1 MSELPSHK
9 GQSTGATNN
18 EAEVTDAN
26 RWAAL
31 DLPYEQ
37 LTAQFAIKVPE
48 QFNMAQATVGR
59 HARGARADH
68 LALVCVAGE
77 EGPQL
82 QYSYRELDLEARRFA
97 ALLRRLGVRRG
108 DIVVCCTPQGR
119 AAALTHLA
127 AYLLGAVLAPLS
139 LLYGRDT
146 LRHAI
151 RDSQAKLLVTTRRAW
166 DAVPGLRDELPDLQQ
181 VLVAG
186 GAQADEI
193 PFERYLEEA
202 PIASA
207 EPTLASDPALLLYTS
222 GSTGLPKGILHA
234 HRLVLGYLASVSLF
248 YELQMRDSDQ
258 VLWTPSDW
266 SWIAGIVN
274 VQMTGWYFGQTVVA
288 GQGKVTPEWI
298 FDFVATHGV
307 THTFLTPTALKRMAA
322 LEAPRQRWPSLRL
335 RAIGTGGEPCPSV
348 VLEWSRRELGIPVN
362 EFYGLTEVNHLVGNC
377 QRLYPVRPGSM
388 GKAYPG
394 HRLCILDDAGQPV
407 AAGTVGQIAAR
418 RDDPTLFL
426 AYWRQPERTAAMFL
440 GDWVLTG
447 DYAQVDAQ
455 GYFWYE
461 GRRDDLIKSAGYRIG
476 PAEVEDCLVSHP
488 AVEEAA
494 VVGVPDVERGQVVK
508 AYVRLR
514 AGQLGDEALADVLRA
529 HVKHRL
535 ALYKYPRLIE
545 FVNAFPLTS
554 TGKISRK
561 DLRAMAIAAASARP
575 AQVR

>member
-1 MSELPSHK
+1 MTQLPSRD
-9 GQSTGATNN
+9 SRATHAPDD

-26 RWAAL
+26 RWATTAM
-31 DLPYEQ
+31 PYEQ
-37 LTAQFAIKVPE
+37 LAAQFEIKCPE
-48 QFNMAQATVGR
+48 RFNMADDTVGR
-59 HARGARADH
+59 HARGARAEQV
-68 LALVCVAGE
+68 ALVCAAGD
-77 EGPQL
+77 EGDL
-82 QYSYRELDLEARRFA
+82 KTYSYRELDLEARRFA
-97 ALLRRLGVRRG
+97 ALLRRHGVRRA
-108 DIVVCCTPQGR
+108 DVVVCYTPQGR

-127 AYLLGAVLAPLS
+127 AYLLGAVVAPLS

-151 RDSQAKLLVTTRRAW
+151 RDSRASLLVTTRQAW
-166 DAVPGLRDELPDLQQ
+166 DALPGLRAELPDLKQ

-186 GAQADEI
+186 GARADEVA
-193 PFERYLEEA
+193 FERYLDEA
-202 PIASA
+202 PIAAA
-207 EPTLASDPALLLYTS
+207 EPTLAADPALLLYTS

-248 YELQMRDSDQ
+248 YELQMREPGQ

-266 SWIAGIVN
+266 SWVAGIVN

-298 FDFVATHGV
+298 FDFVVTHGV
-307 THTFLTPTALKRMAA
+307 THTFLTPTALKRMAT
-322 LEAPRQRWPSLRL
+322 LDAPRQRWPGVRL
-335 RAIGTGGEPCPSV
+335 RAIGTGGEPCPSA
-348 VLEWSRRELGIPVN
+348 VLDWSRRELGIPVN

-377 QRLYPVRPGSM
+377 QLLFPVRPGSM

-394 HRLCILDDAGQPV
+394 HHLCILDDNGQPV

-426 AYWRQPERTAAMFL
+426 AYWDQPERTAAMFQ

-447 DYAQVDAQ
+447 DYARVDEQ

-476 PAEVEDCLVSHP
+476 PAEVEDCLVSHL

-494 VVGVPDVERGQVVK
+494 VVGVPDAERGQVVK

-514 AGQLGDEALADVLRA
+514 AGHVGSESLADDLRA
-529 HVKHRL
+529 HVKHNL
-535 ALYKYPRLIE
+535 ALYKYPRLVE
-545 FVNAFPLTS
+545 FVDVFPLTS

-561 DLRAMAIAAASARP
+561 DLRAAALAAAAAGTR
-575 AQVR
+575 